1 MAGEGELLRSPRDP
15 WNNDLDRVEKVNFLI
30 GDNECLDIKELVEE
44 EEMSEG
50 GSPAQLNGGF
60 ATKVV
65 IDVDDDEVKEDE
77 VDGVM
82 VTELPLVL
90 PEVISSQP
98 AGLPSLMCC
107 TSEYTPGTVLQ
118 VGLSK

>member
-1 MAGEGELLRSPRDP
+1 MAGEGDLVRSPRDP
-15 WNNDLDRVEKVNFLI
+15 WNSDLDRAEKVNFLI

-44 EEMSEG
+44 EDISEG

-65 IDVDDDEVKEDE
+65 RDVDDDEVKEDE
-77 VDGVM
+77 VDRVM

-90 PEVISSQP
+90 PEVVGSQP

>member
-1 MAGEGELLRSPRDP
+1 
-15 WNNDLDRVEKVNFLI
+15 
-30 GDNECLDIKELVEE
+30 
-44 EEMSEG
+44 MSEG
-50 GSPAQLNGGF
+50 GSPAQLNSGF

-77 VDGVM
+77 MDRVM

-90 PEVISSQP
+90 PEVVGSKP

-118 VGLSK
+118 VGLSKYRKALLQLLFSTNMQWCLPQGLPTISK